1 MAWPVMLAR
10 ESTILLT
17 GVNGCEFGTKVRRNF
32 PIGKYLVNS
41 CLIIRNIPDRE
52 ILLAY
57 SPVVVENFPNG
68 ETEQAMTF
76 IRSPQQLG
84 DALRAARKQLGL
96 TQPQLALAAG
106 VGVRFIVD
114 LEAGKPTLRLENV
127 LRVIDALG
135 GEVQLSGLP
144 SSVTNDQREG
154 GDHGA

>member
-1 MAWPVMLAR
+1 
-10 ESTILLT
+10 
-17 GVNGCEFGTKVRRNF
+17 
-32 PIGKYLVNS
+32 
-41 CLIIRNIPDRE
+41 
-52 ILLAY
+52 
-57 SPVVVENFPNG
+57 
-68 ETEQAMTF
+68 MTS

-84 DALRAARKQLGL
+84 DALRAARKQLEL

-135 GEVQLSGLP
+135 GEIQLCGLT
-144 SSVTNDQREG
+144 SVAADDQQEG